1 MIPCHE
7 IDFLFYTLYLNGYK
21 CTGEI
26 FSCVRVVMG
35 VGEDYEKIFVEPISN
50 AARPATLA
58 GLSLTVL
65 RFATNESIILQVILS
80 IGAIMFLLSS
90 FFIFFY
96 SIYTTRRILWVGT
109 SVTSLLGLLCSI
121 ISSVIMLMTL

>member
-1 MIPCHE
+1 
-7 IDFLFYTLYLNGYK
+7 
-21 CTGEI
+21 
-26 FSCVRVVMG
+26 
-35 VGEDYEKIFVEPISN
+35 VGEDYEKVFVEPIIN

-65 RFATNESIILQVILS
+65 RFAANESIILQIILS

-96 SIYTTRRILWVGT
+96 SIYTNRRILWVAT
-109 SVTSLLGLLCSI
+109 SITFLLGLLCSI
-121 ISSVIMLMTL
+121 ISSVIMLVTI

>member
-1 MIPCHE
+1 M
-7 IDFLFYTLYLNGYK
+7 
-21 CTGEI
+21 
-26 FSCVRVVMG
+26 
-35 VGEDYEKIFVEPISN
+35 GEDYEKVFVEPISN

-58 GLSLTVL
+58 ALSLTVL
-65 RFATNESIILQVILS
+65 RLFAADEAIILQVILS

-109 SVTSLLGLLCSI
+109 SVTFLIGLLCSI
-121 ISSVIMLMTL
+121 ISSVIMLITI

>member
-1 MIPCHE
+1 
-7 IDFLFYTLYLNGYK
+7 
-21 CTGEI
+21 
-26 FSCVRVVMG
+26 MG
-35 VGEDYEKIFVEPISN
+35 VGEDYEKIFVEPIIN

-65 RFATNESIILQVILS
+65 KFAANDPVILQIILT

-96 SIYTTRRILWVGT
+96 SIYTNRRILWVGT
-109 SVTSLLGLLCSI
+109 AVTFLIGLLCSI
-121 ISSVIMLMTL
+121 ISSIIMLITI